1 MNSTVKPLEF
11 RAEVWTSLV
20 LDLRRRGKG
29 RRESGAFLLGRASQ
43 TANSVHE
50 WLPYDELDPASLNY
64 DYVRVS
70 TEAFS
75 RLWNVCT
82 ERDMEVVADVH
93 THPAGP
99 TQSPSD
105 RANPMVSMVG
115 HIAIIVPRFAM
126 GSVSPADIS
135 VNVYLGSRKWSSHF
149 GSRAAALI
157 KLR

>member
-1 MNSTVKPLEF
+1 MNCTVKPLEM

-20 LDLRRRGKG
+20 LDLCRRGKG
-29 RRESGAFLLGRASQ
+29 RRESGAFLLGRPNQ
-43 TANSVHE
+43 TANTVHE
-50 WLPYDELDPASLNY
+50 WLPYDELDPACLNY

-75 RLWNVCT
+75 RLWNVCA
-82 ERDMEVVADVH
+82 ERDMEVVGDVH

-105 RANPMVSMVG
+105 RANPMVSIAG
-115 HIAIIVPRFAM
+115 HIALIVPRFAM
-126 GSVSPADIS
+126 GSVWPVDVSL
-135 VNVYLGSRKWSSHF
+135 NVYLGSRKWSSHF

-157 KLR
+157 RLR